1 MSQTSLLERSVASDR
16 DDWNV
21 LDLAVGQIDE
31 SPQVTILGYGKD
43 RYGYVS
49 PEHIVAAGPDPTP
62 VPSQDDWDF

>member
-1 MSQTSLLERSVASDR
+1 
-16 DDWNV
+16 V